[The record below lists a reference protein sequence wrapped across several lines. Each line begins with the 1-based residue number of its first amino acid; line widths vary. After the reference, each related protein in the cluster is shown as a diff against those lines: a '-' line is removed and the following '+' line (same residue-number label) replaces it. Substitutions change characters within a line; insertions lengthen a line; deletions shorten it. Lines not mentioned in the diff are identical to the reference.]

1 MWFLDPAKSSD
12 KVTVQ
17 NFRRKVLRELKK
29 IKIAWPELN
38 YRIERG
44 TRGEKKRNADPES
57 VRAADRAAS
66 SPSTHQLNPQRGAA
80 ALSGW
85 WASPGIRGSCRQ

>member
-44 TRGEKKRNADPES
+44 TRGEKS
-57 VRAADRAAS
+57 G
-66 SPSTHQLNPQRGAA
+66 TLTLNPSAPQIAPQA
-80 ALSGW
+80 
-85 WASPGIRGSCRQ
+85 PRQLTN